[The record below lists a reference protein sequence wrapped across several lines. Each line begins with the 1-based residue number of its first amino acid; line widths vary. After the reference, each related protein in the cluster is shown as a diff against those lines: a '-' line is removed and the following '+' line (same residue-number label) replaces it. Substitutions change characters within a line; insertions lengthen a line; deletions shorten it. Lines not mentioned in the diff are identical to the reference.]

1 MNFITFKV
9 NNVPCIA
16 VDILYNHN
24 KKIITFFYEVL
35 TKHTNFDDCYKVKD
49 MKEFNMIKQYII
61 NSTINGNSFFSNV
74 NLSSIKLL

>member
-24 KKIITFFYEVL
+24 KKNNYFFL
-35 TKHTNFDDCYKVKD
+35 
-49 MKEFNMIKQYII
+49 
-61 NSTINGNSFFSNV
+61 
-74 NLSSIKLL
+74 